1 MGWVLP
7 ESVERFFAGGF
18 VRYQEFPPNKSLAP
32 WVKCFWL
39 LEDSPVPDGP
49 MDAVVPDGCPEIIVH
64 YGDRFSE
71 DAAGRRVVQ
80 SDVIAAGQMTRPL
93 MLRPTGR
100 VGMVA
105 ARFRADGLFPIL
117 GVPMHELVDQ
127 RVPLEAICGDVSTL
141 QARIAEAGSDRERV
155 RQLATFL
162 ERKLLER
169 KLAERCALDAVVEHN
184 VHAILASG
192 GQISPDQLA
201 QRAGLTARQLE
212 RRFQVSVGVSPK
224 FLCRIVRFRAI
235 FDRLQSRAPWP
246 NIALDCGFFDQSH
259 LIRDFKQFAGQS
271 PTAFLAAQ
279 SEFGRCFTK
288 S

>member
-1 MGWVLP
+1 
-7 ESVERFFAGGF
+7 
-18 VRYQEFPPNKSLAP
+18 VRYQEFAPDKFLSP

-39 LEDSPVPDGP
+39 LEDSPAPDGP

-64 YGDRFSE
+64 YGDRFTE
-71 DAAGRRVVQ
+71 DAAVRRIVQ
-80 SDVIAAGQMTRPL
+80 PETIVAGQLTRPL

-117 GVPMHELVDQ
+117 GVPMHELVDR
-127 RVPLEAICGDVSTL
+127 RVPLDAICSDVPVL
-141 QARIAEAGSDRERV
+141 QAQIAEAGSDRERV
-155 RQLATFL
+155 SHLATFL
-162 ERKLLER
+162 KR
-169 KLAERCALDAVVEHN
+169 KLAERCAVDAVVHHN
-184 VHAILASG
+184 VHAIIDSG
-192 GQISPDQLA
+192 GRISPDQLA
-201 QRAGLTARQLE
+201 LHAGLTARQLE

-235 FDRLQSRAPWP
+235 FERLQSQAPWP
-246 NIALDCGFFDQSH
+246 AIALRCGFFDQSH

-279 SEFGRCFTK
+279 SEFGRCFTQ

>member
-1 MGWVLP
+1 M
-7 ESVERFFAGGF
+7 
-18 VRYQEFPPNKSLAP
+18 RYQEFPPTKSLSP

-39 LEDSPVPDGP
+39 LEDSPSSDGP

-64 YGDRFSE
+64 YEDRFTE
-71 DAAGRRVVQ
+71 DTASQRIIQ
-80 SDVIAAGQMTRPL
+80 SDVIVSGQLTRPL
-93 MLRPTGR
+93 ILRPTGR

-105 ARFRADGLFPIL
+105 ARFRPAGLFSIL
-117 GVPMHELVDQ
+117 GVPMHQLVDR
-127 RVPLEAICGDVSTL
+127 RVPLEAICSDVPGL
-141 QARIAEAGSDRERV
+141 QARIAEARSDRERV
-155 RQLATFL
+155 SHLATFL
-162 ERKLLER
+162 ERKLTER
-169 KLAERCALDAVVEHN
+169 YAVDAVVQHN
-184 VHAILASG
+184 VQAILASG

-201 QRAGLTARQLE
+201 QSAGLTARQLE

-235 FDRLQSRAPWP
+235 FDCLQNSMPWP
-246 NIALDCGFFDQSH
+246 SIALDCGYFDQSH

-279 SEFGRCFTK
+279 SEFGRCFTQ